1 MNEEVGTIDKF
12 LPDVSLHNGD
22 GPAMLLGTQAGLGW
36 LPRLASF
43 WASRSD
49 NIKSPLLAVSFEVGG
64 GENVPGIPGA
74 CATPNLRIW

>member
-12 LPDVSLHNGD
+12 LPDISLHNGD

-49 NIKSPLLAVSFEVGG
+49 NIKSPLLFSVIDFTK
-64 GENVPGIPGA
+64 I
-74 CATPNLRIW
+74 R